1 MPSTQ
6 SLSPSHP
13 VNSRWTAL
21 AQLAQC
27 WASVFSSGFASG
39 VILIL
44 LVRLQGHGDAGTSN
58 DQIVQILAI
67 ALAFTLLVASLIWN
81 RAAFRTIKAGY
92 RIVTGIGAIV
102 SLIAGVAISIETM
115 RRPMD
120 LVVTG
125 VPRGDQVV
133 QPSFTR
139 R

>member
-13 VNSRWTAL
+13 ANSRWAAL
-21 AQLAQC
+21 AQLVQC
-27 WASVFSSGFASG
+27 WSSIFSTGFASG

-44 LVRLQGHGDAGTSN
+44 LVRLQGHEEAGTSN
-58 DQIVQILAI
+58 DQIVHILAI
-67 ALAFTLLVASLIWN
+67 ALAFTLLAASLIWN
-81 RAAFRTIKAGY
+81 RAAFRTIRAGY
-92 RIVTGIGAIV
+92 RIAAGIGATF

-120 LVVTG
+120 MVVTG
-125 VPRGDQVV
+125 SPRGDQVV